1 VLPISWFKG
10 RKTNSISGAAFRRY
24 FRLMMPLFV
33 ILSIYYMV
41 AKFDLPRK
49 EDTFSKIKHKSF
61 LQLIL
66 DGLIGV
72 WFMNQ
77 DYMGLTWT
85 LSVEL
90 FASYWIFLIS
100 FVVIQYRGR
109 YWIYFLIFCFLY
121 IPRLTDAYHY
131 TNYGFQSM
139 YTVPKTRLFDTAVRQ
154 HMPTFFWGIMF
165 CDLEHDKSIRRLDTL
180 RNLEW
185 YFKIPI
191 NATLFILFIFFG
203 SVDIEPLSAEKPDD
217 IRTFDMAVTGNYVIG
232 MPVCMLLAALSV
244 FVLALISDW
253 FQWILASAPFAFL
266 GKISYTLY
274 LIHTLVIEWFQI
286 DTAKAFVDGGSSKPM
301 AALYS
306 FLIFTPVVIL
316 LGWLLEWA
324 VDTPSKNFAGQI
336 DIESRLE
343 PARDKKP
350 KKNFCEFVCSSW

>member
-1 VLPISWFKG
+1 
-10 RKTNSISGAAFRRY
+10 
-24 FRLMMPLFV
+24 MPMFV
-33 ILSIYYMV
+33 ILSIYYLA